1 MQRIEIISDCLI
13 PGGRTLFTGSVI
25 DIDDDVAGQLVA
37 AQRARLVDE
46 DTKLKD
52 TSKAALAEADARA
65 EASTKPEAA
74 QAALVAQLVQEQ
86 LAKLLPGAAVA
97 QAADDKQA

>member
-1 MQRIEIISDCLI
+1 MKRVEIISDCLI
-13 PGGRTLFTGSVI
+13 PGGGTLFTGTVT

-46 DTKLKD
+46 GTKLKD
-52 TSKAALAEADARA
+52 TSKQALAEADARA
-65 EASTKPEAA
+65 EAATKPEAA

-86 LAKLLPGAAVA
+86 LAKLLPGAS
-97 QAADDKQA
+97 AAPEAKQA